1 MDKMKKKTQIPVH
14 SMDDWFSGVYIQP
27 MGIRKFHH
35 PVYEMSQPHRH
46 DFYQCVLVDKGEIV
60 MEVDFEKIRLHDRH
74 VFLSYPGQIHHIV
87 STHMQHG
94 WFLAFDAATLDNN
107 LRSILDQFL
116 TEIMVMQLSQPLSE
130 SFYTLMDHLY
140 QIYVNPGQLYQQQA
154 LQAMTCAFIYQ
165 LASAYLQEERS
176 ALSRHSARNIEIT
189 KTFRE
194 LLRHHDKSVRSTS
207 QFAAKMNITPSHLN
221 DTVKSV
227 TGFPVTYHIQQEL
240 IREAQRLLCFSDR
253 TIMEIAGDLG
263 FDDPKYFTRL
273 FSKVTGVAPG
283 KYRKGKCKE

>member
-1 MDKMKKKTQIPVH
+1 MKKKTQIPVH

-27 MGIRKFHH
+27 MGVPKNDH

-46 DFYQCVLVDKGEIV
+46 DFYQCVLVDKGEME
-60 MEVDFEKIRLHDRH
+60 MEVDFEKVRLSDRD

-87 STHMQHG
+87 SSRMQRG
-94 WFLAFDAATLDNN
+94 WFLAFDPATLDAN

-116 TEIMVMQLSQPLSE
+116 TEIMLIQLSQQQSKN
-130 SFYTLMDHLY
+130 FYSLMHHLY
-140 QIYVNPGQLYQQQA
+140 QIYKDPGQLYQQQA
-154 LQAMTCAFIYQ
+154 LQAMTCSVIYQ
-165 LASAYLQEERS
+165 LSSTYLREERS
-176 ALSRHSARNIEIT
+176 TLGRHSFRNVEIT

-194 LLRHHDKSVRSTS
+194 LLRHHDKSLKNTS
-207 QFAAKMNITPSHLN
+207 QFAARMNITASHLN

-240 IREAQRLLCFSDR
+240 IREARRLLCFSDR
-253 TIMEIAGDLG
+253 TIMEIAGTLG
-263 FDDPKYFTRL
+263 FDDVKYFTRL

-283 KYRKGKCKE
+283 KYRKAFLVSR